1 MKKSFFIL
9 TLVLMFSNQSF
20 AKDSRWD
27 EFFKDSGFPKKVIDD
42 GSVVKGKILDTIV
55 TYQIKNNDGIKGNF
69 ENSDSALV
77 TLTNKIGET
86 ISTEKFLNVKELR
99 AWGKTNFIELFSFL
113 TKEQKLDQKTLTEL
127 TNLAF
132 LALSNKNLD

>member
-9 TLVLMFSNQSF
+9 TLVLIFSNQSF
-20 AKDSRWD
+20 AKDNRWD
-27 EFFKDSGFPKKVIDD
+27 EFFKDSGFPKKVVDD

>member
-77 TLTNKIGET
+77 TLTNKSGET

>member
-9 TLVLMFSNQSF
+9 TLVLIFSNQSF
-20 AKDSRWD
+20 AKDNRWD
-27 EFFKDSGFPKKVIDD
+27 EFFKDSGFPKKVVDD
-42 GSVVKGKILDTIV
+42 GSVAKGKILDTIV

>member
-1 MKKSFFIL
+1 
-9 TLVLMFSNQSF
+9 MFSNQSF
-20 AKDSRWD
+20 AKDNRWD
-27 EFFKDSGFPKKVIDD
+27 EFFKDSGFPKKVVDD